1 MFILPRLMNFFKK
14 MIQDRDLKLLSSE
27 RAEKIG
33 LEKLLS
39 KIFKPVN
46 MLKNLFKTAT
56 SNPHKIMVN
65 E

>member
-1 MFILPRLMNFFKK
+1 MNFFKK

-46 MLKNLFKTAT
+46 MLENLFKTAT